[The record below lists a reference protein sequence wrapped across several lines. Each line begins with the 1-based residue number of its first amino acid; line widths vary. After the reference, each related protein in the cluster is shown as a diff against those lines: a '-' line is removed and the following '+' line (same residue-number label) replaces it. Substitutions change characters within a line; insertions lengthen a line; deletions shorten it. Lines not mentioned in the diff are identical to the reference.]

1 MGREMVVCRD
11 VFLVCPG
18 RDRAAVI
25 RAVATIFSDARFH
38 GMASLSFSLGRNMWH
53 ESLSLSLSSLPTASS
68 SQRGHDHHQHLL
80 ICFFFSL
87 SLPLV
92 CSLSCSIS
100 LLPSPLLLCLPLLF
114 STLFSLPFP
123 LSIFSHFSPSFF
135 LPFLFLFFSL
145 SLSPCLFNRQA
156 NEEYQVLANSWR
168 YSSAFS
174 NKLFFTVVDYDEG
187 ADVFQQVTVW
197 IYPPQPPSL
206 HQSPSTFPRSLPPS
220 PKPSFPC
227 S

>member
-1 MGREMVVCRD
+1 M
-11 VFLVCPG
+11 
-18 RDRAAVI
+18 
-25 RAVATIFSDARFH
+25 
-38 GMASLSFSLGRNMWH
+38 
-53 ESLSLSLSSLPTASS
+53 SLSLSLSRLFQLPPQANVAMIITSIYSSVSS
-68 SQRGHDHHQHLL
+68 SLFL
-80 ICFFFSL
+80 SL
-87 SLPLV
+87 SFAP
-92 CSLSCSIS
+92 SCSIS
-100 LLPSPLLLCLPLLF
+100 LLPSPLPLCLPLLF

-197 IYPPQPPSL
+197 IYPPPAP
-206 HQSPSTFPRSLPPS
+206 LPPS
-220 PKPSFPC
+220 VPLSVPPLAPSIPKALISMFIVACQPRRGDTAC
-227 S
+227 